1 MSHPLVLVHG
11 GAGDVPAE
19 RRARHAQGCL
29 TAAQAGGRVLA
40 AGGTAVEA
48 VVAAVEVLE
57 NDPVYNAG
65 TGCALTREGKVELDV
80 SLMDGETRDAAGLAG
95 LAPFK
100 NPIRIARAMLYEPVV
115 MMAGVEASRWAE
127 RHGFRQ
133 VPEESMI
140 TEYVRARL
148 RDVLNG
154 TGKSNFAG
162 GTVGAVARDAKGRL
176 AAGTSTGG
184 TMGKWPGRVGDSPV
198 IGAGNYADDVAAI
211 SATGDGE
218 AFLRMVFAVRVAD
231 AVRAGRAPAEVLRR
245 TLEDVRDRF
254 GGIGGAILITRD
266 GGPFRSWTSEVMSHG
281 WWSPQGEG
289 CGIEP

>member
-1 MSHPLVLVHG
+1 MSGPLVLVHG
-11 GAGDVPAE
+11 GAGDVAPE

-29 TAAQAGGRVLA
+29 EAARAGGRVLA

-48 VVAAVEVLE
+48 VVAAVELLE

-80 SLMDGETRDAAGLAG
+80 SLMDGETRDAAGLAA

-100 NPIRIARAMLYEPVV
+100 NPIRIARAMLYEPEV
-115 MMAGVEASRWAE
+115 MMAGAAATRWAE
-127 RHGFRQ
+127 RHGFQQ

-154 TGKSNFAG
+154 AARSNFAG
-162 GTVGAVARDAKGRL
+162 GTVGAVARDAAGRL

-184 TMGKWPGRVGDSPV
+184 TMGKLPGRVGDSPV
-198 IGAGNYADDVAAI
+198 IGAGTYADELAAV

-218 AFLRMVFAVRVAD
+218 AFLRAVFAARLADKVRY
-231 AVRAGRAPAEVLRR
+231 GREPAESLRR
-245 TLEDVRDRF
+245 MLERVRDRF

-266 GGPFRSWTSEVMSHG
+266 SGPLRYWTSDVMSHG
-281 WWSPQGEG
+281 WWSPAGEG
-289 CGIEP
+289 SGIES